1 LALLILASFSILG
14 YSSGAII
21 SITMVIGLY
30 LLYRGLGLDEI
41 LGSFYAGF
49 RESFAQGKLTFIT
62 YIGAFI
68 LIFIGI
74 IQALNGIYQFY
85 IDVEGGAAPSIL
97 DTLAVMLNSS
107 IWYLVLA
114 GSFISFG
121 WIVDAYID
129 RNERF
134 FRHLASPFFVIA
146 TGLLVWGG
154 TEFVLNSIEVSLIQI
169 SSSII
174 GAMLLSYSGIALSRY
189 IKRRKLFSSKRR
201 RKSSSG
207 TGSQ

>member
-1 LALLILASFSILG
+1 
-14 YSSGAII
+14 
-21 SITMVIGLY
+21 MVIGLY

-41 LGSFYAGF
+41 LGSFYGGL
-49 RESFAQGKLTFIT
+49 RESFAQGRLTFIT
-62 YIGAFI
+62 YISAFI

-74 IQALNGIYQFY
+74 IQALNGIYLFY
-85 IDVEGGAAPSIL
+85 IDMEGGAAPSIL
-97 DTLAVMLNSS
+97 DTFAVILNSS
-107 IWYLVLA
+107 IWYLVIA
-114 GSFISFG
+114 GTFLSFG

-154 TEFVLNSIEVSLIQI
+154 TEFVLNSIEVSLVQI
-169 SSSII
+169 STSII
-174 GAMLLSYSGIALSRY
+174 GAMVLSYSGVALSRY
-189 IKRRKLFSSKRR
+189 MKRRKIFTSRRR